1 MWAGFSQ
8 QSTMGVAKQALAQ
21 PALTEGPADSVT
33 PRGLVSAVPGRLGRS
48 TEAFVL
54 LLVTHFL
61 VDCFSSALPTVQ
73 PLLAER
79 FSLSLARAGVLGGFF
94 LFSSSV
100 LQLPFGLLSD
110 RLQSRHFTALS
121 PLVAAVFL
129 SSLGLATGFGGLIG
143 LLLIGGMGVAA
154 YHPHSTSQ
162 AGRLGGDRRGFA
174 TAIFIMAG
182 TAGLGLG
189 PLYLTMV
196 FEIVGLEGLWMA
208 AIPVVVSVPLL
219 LWRLPRPIE
228 NSHKA
233 KSAVDW
239 RALRGQGKALLTH
252 YAFVVLRS
260 IIQVGLAQF
269 LSLYMVRVR
278 GASFETASI
287 ALSIYLL
294 STSFGAFCG
303 GAAADRY
310 GGRMV
315 CVASCAGCVPLLAA
329 FMAFDGWL
337 SLAALFLGGVV
348 LLTTVPVN
356 VVMAQELVPSQA
368 STTAAMM
375 MGFGWGMAG
384 IVFMPLV
391 GLLADAVG
399 LGPVFWGLL
408 AMPLLG
414 LPIALALPSPAG
426 NRQVS

>member
-1 MWAGFSQ
+1 MGSAKHVM
-8 QSTMGVAKQALAQ
+8 TEPGVAAAGL
-21 PALTEGPADSVT
+21 DSVCPSGPGT
-33 PRGLVSAVPGRLGRS
+33 SVSGQSSHR

-79 FSLSLARAGVLGGFF
+79 FSLSLAQAGVLGGFF

-100 LQLPFGLLSD
+100 LQLPFGLVSD
-110 RLQSRHFTALS
+110 RLQSRHFTVFS

-129 SSLGLATGFGGLIG
+129 SSLGLASGFGGLIG

-154 YHPHSTSQ
+154 YHPHNTSQ
-162 AGRLGGDRRGFA
+162 AGRLGGRRRGFA
-174 TAIFIMAG
+174 TAIFITAG

-189 PLYLTMV
+189 PLYLTLV
-196 FEIVGLEGLWMA
+196 FDIVGLEGLWMA
-208 AIPVVVSVPLL
+208 AIPVVVSVPIL

-233 KSAVDW
+233 RAAVDW
-239 RALRGQGKALLTH
+239 RALRGQGRALLTH
-252 YAFVVLRS
+252 YAFVVFRS

-278 GASFETASI
+278 GASFETASV
-287 ALSIYLL
+287 ALSVYLL
-294 STSFGAFCG
+294 STSIGAFLG

-310 GGRMV
+310 GGRNV
-315 CVASCAGCVPLLAA
+315 CVASCVGCVPLLAV

-337 SLAALFLGGVV
+337 SLAALFVGGVV

-384 IVFMPLV
+384 IVFMPIV
-391 GLLADAVG
+391 GLLADAIG

-408 AMPLLG
+408 AMPLLA
-414 LPIALALPSPAG
+414 LPIALALPSPGGDQRAD
-426 NRQVS
+426 